1 MVEDLADLAEE
12 AVKGTKEII
21 MKKNFKNLLKILM
34 LIFFM
39 VLPQTVLADDFESI
53 DMEISIDK
61 NGLGHVKEVWQV
73 YDDDRDATEKYKS
86 IPDLRGIKIEDFKL
100 NANGKDFSEISPW
113 NLDASFDEKSN
124 HYGVLEKDDGYEL
137 CWGITNY
144 GENTYTLTYTI
155 NPLVVS
161 LNDCDMVH
169 FRFIG
174 ENFDPKP
181 EKISIK
187 IKGYAPFDKEVKM
200 WGFGFIGDIHN
211 VDGEIIAKS
220 TDEVNYGH
228 IMLKFPK
235 GTFNSSYVEDKD
247 FEYYAKKAIV
257 GSDYEKSEGT
267 VDQNDKSDIMEVV
280 FAGVV
285 ILIIIIAGAIFTY
298 GVKNS
303 YDEYQ
308 ILNKKALKKP
318 KELKEQYF
326 REIPYKGPIEDTYL
340 LADKAY
346 PLEDNLENYLNAFLL
361 KWIYDGAI
369 DFNTNADMDIKDEDS
384 YITINNKPSNMS
396 EIESG
401 FFEILQASEDL
412 SDDEKIK
419 NSNIEDYMD
428 SNEDE
433 IEKYFKLFEE
443 NSLEKL
449 EENSYLTNERKEIK
463 SSFIKEKTYKN
474 KITITDSGINLYE
487 NFIKFKNYLADYSL
501 IKERDIN
508 EVKLRDS
515 FMIYAAIYGI
525 SKEVYKNFTEIYPEY
540 ENYSIYNY
548 YMINNINSYSSH
560 IAESYADLT
569 SFIDAGSGGSTS
581 FGGGG
586 GGFGGGGGGGSR

>member
-1 MVEDLADLAEE
+1 MVEALADLAEE

-21 MKKNFKNLLKILM
+21 MKKNFKNLLKIL
-34 LIFFM
+34 LLLVFIA
-39 VLPQTVLADDFESI
+39 LPKTVLADDFESI

-113 NLDASFDEKSN
+113 NFDASFDEKSN

-200 WGFGFIGDIHN
+200 RGFGFIGDIHN
-211 VDGEIIAKS
+211 VDGEILAKS

-267 VDQNDKSDIMEVV
+267 VNEDDMESFVGKFFIVGFLVV
-280 FAGVV
+280 
-285 ILIIIIAGAIFTY
+285 LIGSIIGFTY
-298 GVKNS
+298 GISKSNDQ
-303 YDEYQ
+303 YT
-308 ILNKKALKKP
+308 IKNKKSLKKQ
-318 KELKEQYF
+318 KTFKGQYF
-326 REIPYKGPIEDTYL
+326 REIPYENSIEDTFL
-340 LADKAY
+340 LANEAY
-346 PLEDNLENYLNAFLL
+346 PLENNLENYLNAFLL
-361 KWIYDGAI
+361 KWIYEGAI
-369 DFNTNADMDIKDEDS
+369 DFNKNGDRDIKDEDS
-384 YITINNKPSNMS
+384 YITINKKPSNMS
-396 EIESG
+396 EVESG
-401 FFEILQASEDL
+401 FFEILQASEDI
-412 SDDEKIK
+412 SEDEKIK
-419 NSNIEDYMD
+419 NNDIEDYMTE
-428 SNEDE
+428 NEVE
-433 IEKYFKLFEE
+433 IKEFFKLFIR
-443 NSLEKL
+443 NSVNKL
-449 EENSYLTNERKEIK
+449 TEGSYLINHKKDRKAPISK
-463 SSFIKEKTYKN
+463 KTTYKN
-474 KITITDSGINLYE
+474 TIIVTDKGIDLYE
-487 NFIKFKNYLADYSL
+487 KFIKFKNYLKDYSL
-501 IKERDIN
+501 IAERNVN
-508 EVKLRDS
+508 EVKLWDS

-525 SKEVYKNFTEIYPEY
+525 SKEVYKNFTDIYPEY